1 MVMAILIFVLLLSSF
16 TITSSITMLI
26 IDKKK
31 DIFTLTSLG
40 CNQYMIRNIFFKEGL
55 LISLLG
61 SLLGLFFGLFICYVQ
76 MEFKLITFSDAS
88 LEYWPIVIKA
98 FDVFLLLSI
107 LTIVGFVSSYLPG
120 RLLMKK
126 VFN

>member
-1 MVMAILIFVLLLSSF
+1 
-16 TITSSITMLI
+16 
-26 IDKKK
+26 
-31 DIFTLTSLG
+31 
-40 CNQYMIRNIFFKEGL
+40 
-55 LISLLG
+55 
-61 SLLGLFFGLFICYVQ
+61 